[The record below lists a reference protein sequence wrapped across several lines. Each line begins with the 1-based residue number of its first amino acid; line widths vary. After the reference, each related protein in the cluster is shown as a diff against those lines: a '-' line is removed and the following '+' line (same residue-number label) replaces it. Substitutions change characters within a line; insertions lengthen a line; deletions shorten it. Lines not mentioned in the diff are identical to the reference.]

1 MEKRDDTGIL
11 GIRFGS
17 DAAYLVERRDA
28 GELIED
34 QTVVQ
39 RTRNEGRVSFLGL
52 GANSL
57 ANGVRRR
64 TWSQSSG
71 YSTTWVG
78 MAPVLT

>member
-1 MEKRDDTGIL
+1 MERGDD
-11 GIRFGS
+11 
-17 DAAYLVERRDA
+17 

-34 QTVVQ
+34 RTVVQ
-39 RTRNEGRVSFLGL
+39 RTRNEERVSFLGL
-52 GANSL
+52 SANSL

-71 YSTTWVG
+71 YSTTWLG